1 MALNYALLS
10 RDLSKNLH
18 HHKIQIAFAAIL
30 AFSMPFIA
38 TLSTAQADA
47 TNTPSAFCTR
57 PGFGG
62 TGAWTCTVPTA
73 NGGQALIAGVPSDA
87 GGSSID
93 LSVLNA

>member
-62 TGAWTCTVPTA
+62 TGAGPVPYPPPM
-73 NGGQALIAGVPSDA
+73 AGRR
-87 GGSSID
+87 
-93 LSVLNA
+93 